1 MVNLSELS
9 RNVQRAAGILEE
21 IEQARMRA
29 TRTTSTLDGMP
40 HTQKTRS
47 KVEGAAVAIAYLEEK
62 YADLLEEIRQA
73 REELAD
79 MITALADPDQQAVL
93 RLRYIKGYRPE
104 TIAAGINLCV
114 RSVFTK
120 LDQGKA
126 ELMRLYPGRF
136 VDR

>member
-21 IEQARMRA
+21 IEQARLRA

-40 HTQKTRS
+40 HTRKTRS
-47 KVEGAAVAIAYLEEK
+47 KVESAAVAIAYLEEK
-62 YADLLEEIRQA
+62 HADLLEEIRQT

-79 MITALADPDQQAVL
+79 MITALTDPDQQAVL
-93 RLRYIKGYRPE
+93 RLRYLKGYRPE
-104 TIAAGINLCV
+104 TIAAGVNLCV